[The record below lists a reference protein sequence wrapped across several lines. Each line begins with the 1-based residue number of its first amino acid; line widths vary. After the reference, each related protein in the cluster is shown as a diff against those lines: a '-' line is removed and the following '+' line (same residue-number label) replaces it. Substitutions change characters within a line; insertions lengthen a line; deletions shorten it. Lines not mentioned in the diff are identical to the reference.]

1 MQRLMSL
8 DYKNKKNNEII
19 QVEEPM
25 QEQKI
30 KKEIIN

>member
-19 QVEEPM
+19 QVEEPK

-30 KKEIIN
+30 KKEIIS

>member
-1 MQRLMSL
+1 MQRLMTL

-19 QVEEPM
+19 LVEEPK

-30 KKEIIN
+30 KKEIS

>member
-1 MQRLMSL
+1 MQRLLSL